1 MIVNNPPGPVS
12 PIQPYLIAA
21 GLGVNANAL
30 ATTTLTW
37 SNGMT
42 AANTVPMFAQIFRRT
57 GTLSLLV
64 ASLRLNAVIIQPI
77 AALTAALLGAGADP
91 LLFPL
96 GTTTSATIV
105 PVTGNWDLI
114 VGTINGGASTIDVL
128 VYGLKVA

>member
-1 MIVNNPPGPVS
+1 MTVNNPPGPVS
-12 PIQPYLIAA
+12 PIQSYLIAA
-21 GLGVNANAL
+21 GIGVNANTL
-30 ATTTLTW
+30 ATTTLVW
-37 SNGMT
+37 SNGMN
-42 AANTVPMFAQIFRRT
+42 AANTMPMFAQVFRRT

-105 PVTGNWDLI
+105 PVTGNWDI
-114 VGTINGGASTIDVL
+114 VVGTINGSAATVDVF
-128 VYGLKVA
+128 VYGLKIA